1 MLPHLWGKVCGQPR
15 RFPFRSKNTKRL
27 DPPSVAAG
35 SNQSVAIKQAIC
47 AAYNLSCS
55 GTGPSGLARITA
67 ATHPQTL
74 VSDSQELSQ
83 AGCRWVGRAGEKK
96 VGWEV
101 TSVCRVTA
109 TSARV
114 GAGTTPPALLPT
126 AGVAR
131 ATGESS

>member
-1 MLPHLWGKVCGQPR
+1 MLPHLWGKVCGQAS
-15 RFPFRSKNTKRL
+15 RFPFCSENTKRL
-27 DPPSVAAG
+27 DPPSFAAG

-67 ATHPQTL
+67 ATHPQPL

-83 AGCRWVGRAGEKK
+83 AGCRWVGRVGEK

-101 TSVCRVTA
+101 TSGCRVTA

-114 GAGTTPPALLPT
+114 GAGTIPPALLPT

-131 ATGESS
+131 ATWESS

>member
-1 MLPHLWGKVCGQPR
+1 MLPHLWGKVCGQPG
-15 RFPFRSKNTKRL
+15 RFPSCSKNTERL
-27 DPPSVAAG
+27 DPPNVAAG

-67 ATHPQTL
+67 TTHPQPL

-83 AGCRWVGRAGEKK
+83 AGCLWVGKAGEKK
-96 VGWEV
+96 AGWEV
-101 TSVCRVTA
+101 TSVCPVTA

-114 GAGTTPPALLPT
+114 GAGTIPPALPPT

-131 ATGESS
+131 ATWESS